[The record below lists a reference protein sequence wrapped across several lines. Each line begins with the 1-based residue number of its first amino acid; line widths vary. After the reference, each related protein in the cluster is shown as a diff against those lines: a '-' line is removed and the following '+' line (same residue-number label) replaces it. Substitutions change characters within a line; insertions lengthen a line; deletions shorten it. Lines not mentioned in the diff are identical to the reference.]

1 MCFICFKMY
10 RKCFMKKGGRGLI
23 FQNEFAIIITKSKME
38 KREEKMDRNRKNFT
52 LIELLVVIA
61 IIAILAGMLLP
72 ALKKARD
79 AAKETQCTSNL
90 KQLGTATTMYCSDS
104 DDQLPEVS
112 NNTGRLLRNHLA
124 RYLGIPDSEKS
135 MRGMMFCPAHD
146 DVAPVNENTRYFSS
160 YQVTLVWNARCDGH
174 AWEWTPDSSAYY
186 GGRMTKLS
194 SGVALMSSRQPKY
207 SSWNNSILAP
217 DPVTNTLVEG
227 YDGLKEVFIHGRKAP
242 FLFVSGA
249 VSSRRGPFTLK
260 WISVDGRAIQTFDLN
275 LIR

>member
-1 MCFICFKMY
+1 
-10 RKCFMKKGGRGLI
+10 
-23 FQNEFAIIITKSKME
+23 ME
-38 KREEKMDRNRKNFT
+38 NREEKVDRNKRNFT

-61 IIAILAGMLLP
+61 ILAILSGMLLP

-79 AAKETQCTSNL
+79 AAKEAQCTSNL

-112 NNTGRLLRNHLA
+112 NNTGRLLRNYLA

-146 DVAPVNENTRYFSS
+146 EIAPTNENTKFFSS
-160 YQVTLVWNARCDGH
+160 YQVTMVWNARCDGH
-174 AWEWTPDSSAYY
+174 AWEWTPDSSVYY

-207 SSWNNSILAP
+207 SSWNNSILTS
-217 DPVTNTLVEG
+217 DPITNMDVERS
-227 YDGLKEVFIHGRKAP
+227 DGLKELFIHGRKAP

-249 VSSRRGPFTLK
+249 VSSRRGPFVLK
-260 WISVDGRAIQTFDLN
+260 WISVDGRAIQTFNLDL
-275 LIR
+275 LR